1 MRIGV
6 ALGFCMALL
15 TSPVAAQENAP
26 SRLLPKNLPKNLPDC
41 AGELY
46 QDHLEGVTPEGD
58 LVLSSDRLAKLSS
71 VRLPD
76 EPILRQQ
83 ALDWLRARTGQ
94 PLLVTVQGK
103 RDRWNRLPVRARLL
117 KDSLPFDLSHGLVEA
132 GLAIVDPGADPPF
145 CQPELFA
152 LEETARERHLGLWAD
167 GRYNPLSVDQAD
179 RLKERVGSFVIV
191 EGRVRSVGERKQR
204 TYLNF
209 GGHWADDFTI
219 IIPKKTWMQMAERG
233 LSADTLKG
241 HIIRTRGILQS
252 WQGTAL
258 TIDSAEMIERLEGG
272 HLQDKRSEDK
282 RLAR

>member
-1 MRIGV
+1 
-6 ALGFCMALL
+6 MALL
-15 TSPVAAQENAP
+15 TGPVAAQESAP
-26 SRLLPKNLPKNLPDC
+26 PRLLPKNLLPKNLLPKNLPGC
-41 AGELY
+41 AGEAR
-46 QDHLEGVTPEGD
+46 QDRLEGMTPEGD
-58 LVLSSDRLAKLSS
+58 LVLGSEGIARLSGL
-71 VRLPD
+71 RLPA
-76 EPILRQQ
+76 EPVLRQQ
-83 ALDWLRARTGQ
+83 ALDWLRARAGE
-94 PLLVTVQGK
+94 PLLVTVQGT
-103 RDRWNRLPVRARLL
+103 RDRWNRLPVRVRLL
-117 KDSLPFDLSHGLVEA
+117 KDSLIFDLTHGLVEA
-132 GLAIVDPGADPPF
+132 GLAIVDPGADSPF

-152 LEETARERHLGLWAD
+152 LEETARERRLGLWAD

-233 LSADTLKG
+233 LSADSLKG

-258 TIDSAEMIERLEGG
+258 TVDSAEMIERLEDGY
-272 HLQDKRSEDK
+272 LQDGRIEDK